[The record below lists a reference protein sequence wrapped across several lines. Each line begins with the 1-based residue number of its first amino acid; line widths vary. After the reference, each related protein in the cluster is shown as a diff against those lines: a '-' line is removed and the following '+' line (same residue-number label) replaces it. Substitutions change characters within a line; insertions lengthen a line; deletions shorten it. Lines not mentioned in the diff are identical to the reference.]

1 MSDKN
6 ILLNISVETEQE
18 TSEDTIYADVSQERL
33 QASVTERNFGTI
45 LLDVFVREWRN
56 DTVGD

>member
-1 MSDKN
+1 
-6 ILLNISVETEQE
+6 
-18 TSEDTIYADVSQERL
+18 VSQERL

-56 DTVGD
+56 DTVRD